1 MPKVSRPLA
10 IPNAT
15 DLTANPPAFLRKREA
30 AKYLS
35 VSPRTLTAWMR
46 RGILP
51 YAKPAHK
58 ITLFSVRDLERTVAR
73 FRVEESR

>member
-1 MPKVSRPLA
+1 MSKVSRSLA
-10 IPNAT
+10 GLNAT
-15 DLTANPPAFLRKREA
+15 DPAASPAAFLRKREA

-51 YAKPAHK
+51 YAKPARK
-58 ITLFSVRDLERTVAR
+58 IILFSVRDLERTVAR
-73 FRVEESR
+73 FRVEEAR